1 MAVFKE
7 KVNTLNK
14 TINKMEQSFLAME
27 RKQRELQEQ
36 LIHQFKGE
44 LIDSI
49 QEKLNHTSQHFK
61 SDVKKMVEKVTSK

>member
-1 MAVFKE
+1 MAVLKE

-14 TINKMEQSFLAME
+14 TINKMEQSLLAME

-49 QEKLNHTSQHFK
+49 QEKLSHTLQHLN
-61 SDVKKMVEKVTSK
+61 SDVEKMVEKVTSK